1 METKIDH
8 NALYR
13 LPWTL
18 PDNAISWLEP
28 TMACN
33 LACEGCYR
41 ANVPGGHKTLAQI
54 RHELRVFKSLRKTD
68 GISIAGGDPLLHPDI
83 IEIVSMVTD
92 GGLKPIVNTNGQALT
107 RELLRDLKRAG
118 VVGFTFHVDSKQ
130 HRPHWKGKNEV
141 DLNELRLSY
150 AEMLAEAGG
159 ICCAFNSTVYSDTL
173 EYTPLMLAW
182 AQEHI
187 DIVHT
192 MVFIAFRA
200 AAAGEF
206 AYYAGAERVEMGS
219 LVYSVVEEKQQTIMA
234 EDIVGAI
241 RTRYPDFQPCAY
253 LNGTEKPDSFKWLM
267 TARMG
272 TKERIYGYVG
282 PRYMELTQTLHHLLK
297 GRYLAYTT
305 PAVLRRGRLML
316 LLAPVD
322 PGVSSILR
330 SYTSALLRNPLRAV
344 RPLCLQSVM
353 IIQPVDT
360 FPDGRMS
367 MCDGCPDITVW
378 EDEIVWS
385 CRLEEKMKFGS
396 FVRAIPWERV
406 PQPAADGGG
415 ERHLVTNQNDP
426 FGVR

>member
-28 TMACN
+28 TVACN

-83 IEIVSMVTD
+83 VEIVRMVTD

-200 AAAGEF
+200 VAAGEF
-206 AYYAGAERVEMGS
+206 TYYAGAERVEMGS
-219 LVYSVVEEKQQTIMA
+219 LV
-234 EDIVGAI
+234 
-241 RTRYPDFQPCAY
+241 
-253 LNGTEKPDSFKWLM
+253 
-267 TARMG
+267 
-272 TKERIYGYVG
+272 
-282 PRYMELTQTLHHLLK
+282 
-297 GRYLAYTT
+297 
-305 PAVLRRGRLML
+305 
-316 LLAPVD
+316 
-322 PGVSSILR
+322 

-344 RPLCLQSVM
+344 RPLRLQSVM

-378 EDEIVWS
+378 EDEIVWP

-396 FVRAIPWERV
+396 FVRAIPLERV
-406 PQPAADGGG
+406 SQPAADGGG
-415 ERHLVTNQNDP
+415 DGHLATNRNDP
-426 FGVR
+426 LGMR